1 VFADPQVKHLGVAA
15 DIETLPFGPTRLVGQ
30 PFALTRTPARMAAHP
45 PDRGEHTDEILAGL
59 GLSGDEIAGL
69 RQRNII

>member
-1 VFADPQVKHLGVAA
+1 
-15 DIETLPFGPTRLVGQ
+15 
-30 PFALTRTPARMAAHP
+30 MAAHP